1 MNAIEASV
9 TNLNHL
15 SHDGVT
21 VTMTDEI
28 YGELLAMATEP
39 LECAAVL
46 LGHLADT
53 SEQSS
58 RVVVTAVRH
67 VPDDAYRVRG
77 ERELEITSEGYMHA
91 LAEANATNSLAIWVH
106 THPGDG
112 AVVLPSRHD
121 DVVNADLHDVFA
133 LRSHPERYA
142 WMVLGC
148 TNGQLTFTGAL
159 ETNPANKV
167 RFTRLNVVGTGFRR
181 ISAQDDRDT
190 GALPELFDRN
200 IRALGFEVQKVISDL
215 TVAVVG
221 VGGTGSAVA
230 EQLVRLGVRRLIVVD
245 PDTLSLSNITRV
257 YGSTPHDVGQPKVDV
272 IARHL
277 TRIASDLLIRPVQGT
292 ITTERVARELLGA
305 DVIFGCTDDNAGR
318 LRLSRL
324 PYYYGIPVIDCG
336 VLLNSDA
343 DDIIDGVFG
352 RVTTIHPGSACLVC
366 RGRVDLAMAD
376 AELRPPEEQQRL
388 EREDYAPA
396 LPGVEPALVT
406 FTTMTASWAVS
417 ELLERLIGYGEQ
429 PAPSELL
436 LRVHDRKVSVN
447 SEHSA
452 DGHYCHHDTTLSYDE
467 DMFLGMN
474 WLT

>member
-1 MNAIEASV
+1 MSAAPESN
-9 TNLNHL
+9 TNQ
-15 SHDGVT
+15 SHGGVT

-28 YGELLAMATEP
+28 YGELMSMVSEP

-46 LGHLADT
+46 LGHLIDT
-53 SEQSS
+53 SERSA
-58 RVVVTAVRH
+58 RVVVTAVHR
-67 VPDDAYRVRG
+67 VPDDAYLVRG
-77 ERELEITSEGYMHA
+77 ERELEIASEGYMHA
-91 LAEANATNSLAIWVH
+91 LTEADATNALAIWVH

-121 DVVNADLHDVFA
+121 DVVNAQLHDVFA

-148 TNGQLTFTGAL
+148 TDGRLTFTGAL
-159 ETNPANKV
+159 DETSPAAARI
-167 RFTRLNVVGTGFRR
+167 RFTRLNVVGASFRR
-181 ISAQDDRDT
+181 ISAQDDADT
-190 GALPELFDRN
+190 GVLPELFDRN
-200 IRALGFEVQKVISDL
+200 IRALGFDVQKIITDL

-230 EQLVRLGVRRLIVVD
+230 EQLVRLGVRRLIVLD
-245 PDTLSLSNITRV
+245 PDTLSLSNVTRV
-257 YGSTPHDVGQPKVDV
+257 YGSTPDDVGQPKVNV

-277 TRIASDLLIRPVQGT
+277 TRIAPDLLVRPVEGT
-292 ITTERVARELLGA
+292 ITTERIARELLSA
-305 DVIFGCTDDNAGR
+305 DVVFGCTDDNAGR

-336 VLLNSDA
+336 VLLSSDA
-343 DDIIDGVFG
+343 DDVIDGVFG
-352 RVTTIHPGSACLVC
+352 RVTTVHPGSACLVC
-366 RGRVDLAMAD
+366 RGRVDLALAE
-376 AELRPPEEQQRL
+376 AELRPVEDQQRL

-436 LRVHDRKVSVN
+436 LRVHDRAISAN
-447 SEHSA
+447 SDHPAE
-452 DGHYCHHDTTLSYDE
+452 GHYCHHDTTLVYDE
-467 DMFLGMN
+467 EMFLGMN
-474 WLT
+474 WPT

>member
-1 MNAIEASV
+1 
-9 TNLNHL
+9 
-15 SHDGVT
+15 
-21 VTMTDEI
+21 MTDEI
-28 YGELLAMATEP
+28 YDELLSMANEP
-39 LECAAVL
+39 LESAAVL
-46 LGHLADT
+46 LGHFVE
-53 SEQSS
+53 SPEQSP
-58 RVVVTAVRH
+58 RVVVTAVRP
-67 VPDDAYRVRG
+67 VPDEAYRVRG

-91 LAEANATNSLAIWVH
+91 LAEAKATNALAIWVH

-121 DVVNADLHDVFA
+121 DVVNAQLYDVFA
-133 LRSHPERYA
+133 LRSQPDRYA

-148 TNGQLTFTGAL
+148 TSGRLTFTGAL
-159 ETNPANKV
+159 DEAHTGDRV

-181 ISAQDDRDT
+181 ISAQDDGDT

-200 IRALGFEVQKVISDL
+200 IRALGFDVQKVITDL
-215 TVAVVG
+215 TFAVVG

-230 EQLVRLGVRRLIVVD
+230 EQLVRLGVRRLIVID

-257 YGSTPHDVGQPKVDV
+257 YGSTPHDVGQPKVGV

-277 TRIASDLLIRPVQGT
+277 ARIAPDLLVRAIQGT
-292 ITTERVARELLGA
+292 ITTERVARELVGA
-305 DVIFGCTDDNAGR
+305 DVVFGCTDDNAGR

-343 DDIIDGVFG
+343 DDVIDGVFG

-366 RGRVDLAMAD
+366 RGRVDLAMAE
-376 AELRPPEEQQRL
+376 AELRPLEAQQLL
-388 EREDYAPA
+388 ERENYAPA

-447 SEHSA
+447 SDEPA
-452 DGHYCHHDTTLSYDE
+452 DGHYCHHDVELAYDE

-474 WLT
+474 WPA

>member
-1 MNAIEASV
+1 MNHRARE
-9 TNLNHL
+9 
-15 SHDGVT
+15 GVT

-28 YGELLAMATEP
+28 YGELMSMATEP

-46 LGHLADT
+46 LGHLVDT
-53 SEQSS
+53 PDQSA
-58 RVVVTAVRH
+58 RVVVTAVRR

-77 ERELEITSEGYMHA
+77 ERELEITSDGYMPA
-91 LAEANATNSLAIWVH
+91 LAEADATNALAIWVH

-112 AVVLPSRHD
+112 AVVRPSRHD
-121 DVVNADLHDVFA
+121 DVVNAELHDVFA
-133 LRSHPERYA
+133 LRSRPERYA

-148 TNGQLTFTGAL
+148 TDGRLTFTGAL
-159 ETNPANKV
+159 ETDPAV
-167 RFTRLNVVGTGFRR
+167 AGIRFTRLNVVGARFRR
-181 ISAQDDRDT
+181 ISAQDDTDT

-200 IRALGFEVQKVISDL
+200 IRALGFDVQKIITDL

-245 PDTLSLSNITRV
+245 PDTLSLSNVTRV
-257 YGSTPHDVGQPKVDV
+257 YGSTPNDVDQPKVDV

-277 TRIASDLLIRPVQGT
+277 TRIAPDLLVRPVQGT
-292 ITTERVARELLGA
+292 ITTEHIARELLGA
-305 DVIFGCTDDNAGR
+305 DVVFGCTDDNAGR
-318 LRLSRL
+318 LRMSRL
-324 PYYYGIPVIDCG
+324 PHYYGIPVIDCG
-336 VLLNSDA
+336 VLLSSDA
-343 DDIIDGVFG
+343 DEVIDGIFG
-352 RVTTIHPGSACLVC
+352 RVTTLHPGSACLVC

-388 EREDYAPA
+388 EQEDYAPA

-436 LRVHDRKVSVN
+436 LRVHDRKVSAN
-447 SEHSA
+447 SDHPA
-452 DGHYCHHDTTLSYDE
+452 DGHYCHHDTKLVYDE

-474 WLT
+474 WPT

>member
-1 MNAIEASV
+1 MDYP
-9 TNLNHL
+9 
-15 SHDGVT
+15 SHGVT
-21 VTMTDEI
+21 VTMSDEI
-28 YGELLAMATEP
+28 YGELMAMAAEP

-46 LGHLADT
+46 LGHLVQT
-53 SEQSS
+53 SERSA
-58 RVVVTAVRH
+58 RVIVTAVRR

-77 ERELEITSEGYMHA
+77 ERQLEITSQGYMPA
-91 LAEANATNSLAIWVH
+91 LAEANATKSLAIWVH
-106 THPGDG
+106 THPGEG
-112 AVVLPSRHD
+112 AVVSPSRHD
-121 DVVNADLHDVFA
+121 EVVNAELLDVFA
-133 LRSHPERYA
+133 MRSHPERYA

-148 TNGQLTFTGAL
+148 NDGRLSFTGAL
-159 ETNPANKV
+159 VTDPAGAGI

-181 ISAQDDRDT
+181 ISAQDDTDT
-190 GALPELFDRN
+190 GVLPELLDRN
-200 IRALGFEVQKVISDL
+200 IRALGLDVQKIITDL

-230 EQLVRLGVRRLIVVD
+230 EQLVRLGVRRLIVID
-245 PDTLSLSNITRV
+245 PDKLSLSNVTRV
-257 YGSTPHDVGQPKVDV
+257 YGSTPRDVGQPKVDL

-277 TRIASDLLIRPVQGT
+277 TRIAPDLLIRAVQGT
-292 ITTERVARELLGA
+292 LTAERIARELLNA
-305 DVIFGCTDDNAGR
+305 DVVFGCTDDNAGR

-336 VLLNSDA
+336 VLLSSD
-343 DDIIDGVFG
+343 DDEVIDGIFG

-376 AELRPPEEQQRL
+376 AELRSAEDQQRL
-388 EREDYAPA
+388 ARENYAPA

-436 LRVHDRKVSVN
+436 LRVHDRTVSAN
-447 SEHSA
+447 SDHPTE
-452 DGHYCHHDTTLSYDE
+452 GHYCHHGAKLVYDE

-474 WLT
+474 WPT

>member
-1 MNAIEASV
+1 MNAAAGSL
-9 TNLNHL
+9 TNHP

-21 VTMTDEI
+21 VTVTDEI
-28 YGELLAMATEP
+28 YDELMAMATEP

-46 LGHLADT
+46 LGHLVGT
-53 SEQSS
+53 SGRSA
-58 RVVVTAVRH
+58 RVVVAAVHR
-67 VPDDAYRVRG
+67 VPDDAYLARG
-77 ERELEITSEGYMHA
+77 ERELEIASEGYMHA
-91 LAEANATNSLAIWVH
+91 LTEAGTANALAIWVH

-112 AVVLPSRHD
+112 AVVRPSRHD
-121 DVVNADLHDVFA
+121 DVVNAQLHDVFA
-133 LRSHPERYA
+133 LRSHPEHYA

-148 TNGQLTFTGAL
+148 TDGRLTFTGAL
-159 ETNPANKV
+159 ETGPAGAGI
-167 RFTRLNVVGTGFRR
+167 RFTRLNVVGAGFRR
-181 ISAQDDRDT
+181 ISAQDDADT
-190 GALPELFDRN
+190 PALPELFDRN
-200 IRALGFEVQKVISDL
+200 IRALGFDVQKVITDL

-230 EQLVRLGVRRLIVVD
+230 EQLVRLGVRRLIVID
-245 PDTLSLSNITRV
+245 PDTLSLSNVTRV
-257 YGSTPHDVGQPKVDV
+257 YGSTPDDVVQPKVDV

-277 TRIASDLLIRPVQGT
+277 TRIAPDLLVRPVQGT
-292 ITTERVARELLGA
+292 ITTEHIARELLGA
-305 DVIFGCTDDNAGR
+305 DVVFGCTDDNAGR

-324 PYYYGIPVIDCG
+324 PYYYNIPVIDCG
-336 VLLNSDA
+336 VLLSSDA
-343 DDIIDGVFG
+343 DGVIDGVFG

-366 RGRVDLAMAD
+366 RGRIDLAMAE

-388 EREDYAPA
+388 ERENYAPA

-436 LRVHDRKVSVN
+436 LRVHDRAVSAN
-447 SEHSA
+447 SERPA
-452 DGHYCHHDTTLSYDE
+452 EGHYCHHDTTLAYDE

-474 WLT
+474 WPK

>member
-1 MNAIEASV
+1 M
-9 TNLNHL
+9 TNHL
-15 SHDGVT
+15 SHDGAT

-28 YGELLAMATEP
+28 YGELLSMATEP

-46 LGHLADT
+46 LGHLVDT
-53 SEQSS
+53 SERSA
-58 RVVVTAVRH
+58 RVVVTAVRR

-77 ERELEITSEGYMHA
+77 ERELEITSEGYMPA
-91 LAEANATNSLAIWVH
+91 LAEVNATSALAIWVH

-121 DVVNADLHDVFA
+121 DVVNAELHDVFA
-133 LRSHPERYA
+133 LRSHPECYA
-142 WMVLGC
+142 WMVLGR
-148 TNGQLTFTGAL
+148 THGRLTFTGAL
-159 ETNPANKV
+159 ETNPTDKV
-167 RFTRLNVVGTGFRR
+167 RFTRLNVVGTRFLR
-181 ISAQDDRDT
+181 ISAQDDADT
-190 GALPELFDRN
+190 EALPELFDRN
-200 IRALGFEVQKVISDL
+200 IRALGFGVQKVISDL

-230 EQLVRLGVRRLIVVD
+230 EQLVRLGVRRLLVVD
-245 PDTLSLSNITRV
+245 PDTLSLSNVTRV
-257 YGSTPHDVGQPKVDV
+257 YGSTPQDVDQPKVEV

-277 TRIASDLLIRPVQGT
+277 TRIAPDLLVRPIQGT

-305 DVIFGCTDDNAGR
+305 DVVFGCTDDNAGR

-343 DDIIDGVFG
+343 DDVIDGVFG
-352 RVTTIHPGSACLVC
+352 RVTTIHPGGACLVC

-447 SEHSA
+447 SDHPA
-452 DGHYCHHDTTLSYDE
+452 DGHYCHHDTKLTYDE

-474 WLT
+474 WPT

>member
-1 MNAIEASV
+1 M
-9 TNLNHL
+9 TNHL
-15 SHDGVT
+15 SHGGVT
-21 VTMTDEI
+21 VTMTDEV
-28 YGELLAMATEP
+28 YDELLSMATEP
-39 LECAAVL
+39 LEAAAVL
-46 LGHLADT
+46 LGHLVDT

-58 RVVVTAVRH
+58 RVVVTTVRH

-91 LAEANATNSLAIWVH
+91 LAEANATNALAIWVH
-106 THPGDG
+106 THPGNG
-112 AVVLPSRHD
+112 AVVRPSRHD
-121 DVVNADLHDVFA
+121 DVVNADLQDVFA

-148 TNGQLTFTGAL
+148 TNGRLTFTGAL
-159 ETNPANKV
+159 QAGAADEA

-181 ISAQDDRDT
+181 ISAQDDADT

-200 IRALGFEVQKVISDL
+200 IRALGFDVQKVISDL

-221 VGGTGSAVA
+221 VGGTGSAVV
-230 EQLVRLGVRRLIVVD
+230 EQLVRLGVRRLMMID

-257 YGSTPHDVGQPKVDV
+257 YGSTPHDVGRPKVDV

-277 TRIASDLLIRPVQGT
+277 MRIAPDLHVRPVQGT

-305 DVIFGCTDDNAGR
+305 DVVFGCTDDNAGR

-343 DDIIDGVFG
+343 DDVIDGIFG

-366 RGRVDLAMAD
+366 RDRVDLAMAE

-447 SEHSA
+447 SDHPA
-452 DGHYCHHDTTLSYDE
+452 DGHYCHPATTLAYDE

-474 WLT
+474 WPT